1 MNKLSLLIFV
11 GVLLLIS
18 SCAKPPEPSPV
29 VEEPLIEEPVVDKG
43 VPTLQVVDWTDVVG
57 WQEDNPGLALGALLE
72 SCSA

>member
-11 GVLLLIS
+11 GVLLLLS

-29 VEEPLIEEPVVDKG
+29 VEEPVIEEPVVDKG

-57 WQEDNPGLALGALLE
+57 WQEDNPGLALGAE
-72 SCSA
+72 P